1 MKKITLS
8 LFAACSFASA
18 FSQVVLT
25 QDFTA
30 PFNPTGAGWIVQNNS
45 IPSGTVSWTQG
56 NQTGGNNGLIAYN
69 GNTDDF
75 YMADFMSVQYP
86 GAGGISAFLISP
98 PVTLYNGAMIQFAT
112 STALFASPNIYPDR
126 MQVLTSAQ
134 SAVSI
139 PTGTTSVGTFT
150 NLLLDINPN
159 LSTANSSVVVGNV
172 VNGYP
177 MQWTVY
183 NIPVTGVTG
192 TVTGRFA
199 FRYFV
204 QSGGSSGLNS
214 RLIGVDAVKY
224 ILPCGATAPSYT
236 SCASA
241 PLTINASGG
250 LPATSYSW
258 STGATGPALN
268 VSPLSTTVYTLTSI
282 VNGLACAQLQT
293 STVTISGSGLSVG
306 VSASSQTICSGRN
319 TTLTATSAGN
329 QYSWGTAGG
338 TTQLGTNT
346 VIVVSPTV
354 TTTYTIGA
362 GILPNC
368 FGMNQ
373 IQITVNPSP
382 QPSISLGPVC
392 LGGNL
397 VVTLAGANSYTFLGQ
412 SQNPA
417 TFALA
422 AIGATNAAGYFFGL
436 TAANANGCTVSG
448 TVNFTVNTPP
458 TVAITS
464 TVPAV
469 ICVNRVVNLTGT
481 GATSYTWSGA
491 ATSTNSSISYTTAAP
506 AGNKTF
512 NIIGIDANGCT
523 ATSAKTFSVSLCVGI
538 ESLAGN
544 SEANVYPNP
553 FSNELKVIGVAG
565 RVELYN
571 ALGQLVLT
579 STINDS
585 EAINTSDLTKGAY
598 ILKVYN
604 SSNEVE
610 KTIKLLKN

>member
-30 PFNPTGAGWIVQNNS
+30 PFNLSASGWTVQNNS
-45 IPSGTVSWTQG
+45 IPQGTVSWTQG
-56 NQTGGNNGLIAYN
+56 NQTGGNNGLTAYN

-75 YMADFMSVQYP
+75 YMADFMSVQFP

-112 STALFASPNIYPDR
+112 STALFSSPNIYPDR
-126 MQVLTSAQ
+126 MQVLTSEQ
-134 SAVSI
+134 SVVSI

-177 MQWTVY
+177 MNWAVY
-183 NIPVTGVTG
+183 NVPVTGITG

-204 QSGGSSGLNS
+204 QSGGSAGANS

-224 ILPCGATAPSYT
+224 ILPCGATAPSFT
-236 SCASA
+236 SCANTPIS
-241 PLTINASGG
+241 INATGG

-258 STGATGPALN
+258 NTGATTQAIN
-268 VSPLSTTVYTLTSI
+268 VSPASTTVYTLTSI
-282 VNGLACAQLQT
+282 VNGLACSQLQT
-293 STVTISGSGLSVG
+293 ATVTVGSGLSVG

-319 TTLTATSAGN
+319 TTLTSTSAGN
-329 QYSWGTAGG
+329 QFSWGTLNG
-338 TTQLGTNT
+338 TTQLGTNSS
-346 VIVVSPTV
+346 IVVSPTV

-362 GILPNC
+362 GILPSC

-382 QPSISLGPVC
+382 QPSVTLAPVC

-412 SQNPA
+412 SSNPA

-436 TAANANGCTVSG
+436 TAANANGCSVSG

-458 TVAITS
+458 TVAISS

-469 ICVNRVVNLTGT
+469 ICVNRVVNLSGT

-491 ATSTNSSISYTTAAP
+491 ATSTNSSISFTTAAP

-512 NIIGIDANGCT
+512 NIIGVDANGCT
-523 ATSAKTFSVSLCVGI
+523 GTSAKTFSVSLCVGI

-571 ALGQLVLT
+571 SLGQLVLT
-579 STINDS
+579 STISDS
-585 EAINTSDLTKGAY
+585 EAINTSELVKGAY

-604 SSNEVE
+604 ASNDVE

>member
-30 PFNPTGAGWIVQNNS
+30 PFNLSASGWTVQNNS
-45 IPSGTVSWTQG
+45 VPSGTISWTQG
-56 NQTGGNNGLIAYN
+56 NQTGGNNGLTAYN

-177 MQWTVY
+177 MQWTVF
-183 NIPVTGVTG
+183 NVPVTGITG

-204 QSGGSSGLNS
+204 QNGGSNGANS

-236 SCASA
+236 TCNGSSVT
-241 PLTINASGG
+241 LNATGG
-250 LPATSYSW
+250 LPATTYSW
-258 STGATGPALN
+258 NTGATGPALTVN
-268 VSPLSTTVYTLTSI
+268 PSSTTQYTLTSI
-282 VNGLACAQLQT
+282 VNGLACAPLQT
-293 STVTISGSGLSVG
+293 AMVTIGGNLSVG

-319 TTLTATSAGN
+319 VTLTAVAAAS
-329 QYSWGTAGG
+329 QYAWGTNPS
-338 TTQLGTNT
+338 TSVLGTNST
-346 VIVVSPTV
+346 VIVSPTV
-354 TTTYTIGA
+354 TTTYTIGVGA
-362 GILPNC
+362 LPAC
-368 FGMNQ
+368 IGSNQ

-382 QPSISLGPVC
+382 QPSITLGPVC

-412 SQNPA
+412 SSNPA

-436 TAANANGCTVSG
+436 TAANANGCSVSG

-464 TVPAV
+464 TAAAV
-469 ICVNRVVNLTGT
+469 VCVNRVVSLTGT

-491 ATSTNSSISYTTAAP
+491 STSTNTSITYTATAP

-512 NIIGIDANGCT
+512 NIIGVDANGCT
-523 ATSAKTFSVSLCVGI
+523 GTAAKTVSVSLCTGI

-571 ALGQLVLT
+571 SLGQLVLT
-579 STINDS
+579 STISDS
-585 EAINTSDLTKGAY
+585 EAINTSDLVKGAY

-604 SSNEVE
+604 ASNDVE